1 VSHGSES
8 LSPENLFLVIQPSL
22 FLVRGRS
29 CVGKKDPSQSNP
41 ETFLIWDVQSN
52 PETFLIWDVHVPLE
66 PKQNGIL
73 RAIGVLVKDT

>member
-22 FLVRGRS
+22 SLVRGRS

-41 ETFLIWDVQSN
+41 ETFLIWDV
-52 PETFLIWDVHVPLE
+52 HVPLK

-73 RAIGVLVKDT
+73 KVIGVMVKDT

>member
-1 VSHGSES
+1 MSHGSES

-41 ETFLIWDVQSN
+41 ETFLIWDV
-52 PETFLIWDVHVPLE
+52 HVPLE

-73 RAIGVLVKDT
+73 KAIGVLVKDT